1 MRGALDKKYKNK
13 QHKKAMTA
21 TINKPLDE
29 ALREKGLL

>member
-1 MRGALDKKYKNK
+1 MPGGLRDYKND

-29 ALREKGLL
+29 DLREKGLL